1 MHKRQIRGT
10 SPPILA
16 LVITLGCLSITS
28 SFSLEADK
36 EQELLVSSDG
46 STHMS
51 IEGGIRLMEMS
62 DNVIITRGTMEIR
75 GDTATIE
82 SIISSG
88 EVSKVTVVG
97 TPVYYEQQLESSDEP
112 VKGSSNSI
120 SFYTDE
126 SDGSSVVE
134 FVGEAVIESPTSNF
148 KCNAIVYI
156 AEQDLIRDTVG
167 PCSGAF
173 NTSN

>member
-1 MHKRQIRGT
+1 MNKQQISGS
-10 SPPILA
+10 SPLRLA
-16 LVITLGCLSITS
+16 AIIIGCLSSTS

-36 EQELLVSSDG
+36 DQELLFSAQGG
-46 STHMS
+46 SHMS
-51 IEGGIRLMEMS
+51 IEGDIRLMEMS
-62 DNVIITRGTMEIR
+62 DNVIITRGTMVIR

-88 EVSKVTVVG
+88 EVSKVTVLG
-97 TPVYYEQQLESSDEP
+97 TPVYYEQQLDSNDEP

-120 SFYTDE
+120 SFYTDAD
-126 SDGSSVVE
+126 DGSSVVE
-134 FVGEAVIESPTSNF
+134 LIGEAVIESPTSNF
-148 KCNAIVYI
+148 KCSAIVYI
-156 AEQDLIRDTVG
+156 AEQDLIRDTQG

>member
-1 MHKRQIRGT
+1 MNKQQISGSSQLR
-10 SPPILA
+10 LA
-16 LVITLGCLSITS
+16 AIIIGCLSSTS

-36 EQELLVSSDG
+36 DQELLFSAQGG
-46 STHMS
+46 SHMS
-51 IEGGIRLMEMS
+51 IEGDIRLMEMS
-62 DNVIITRGTMEIR
+62 DNVIITRGTMVIR

-88 EVSKVTVVG
+88 EVSKVTVLG
-97 TPVYYEQQLESSDEP
+97 TPVYYEQQLDSNDEP

-120 SFYTDE
+120 SFYTDAD
-126 SDGSSVVE
+126 DGSSVVE
-134 FVGEAVIESPTSNF
+134 LIGEAVIESPTSNF
-148 KCNAIVYI
+148 KCSAIVYI
-156 AEQDLIRDTVG
+156 AEQDLIRDTQG

>member
-1 MHKRQIRGT
+1 MNKQQISGS
-10 SPPILA
+10 SPLRLTAI
-16 LVITLGCLSITS
+16 IIGCLSSTS

-36 EQELLVSSDG
+36 DQELLFSAQGG
-46 STHMS
+46 SHMS
-51 IEGGIRLMEMS
+51 IEGDIRLMEMS
-62 DNVIITRGTMEIR
+62 DNVIITRGTMVIR

-88 EVSKVTVVG
+88 EVSKVTVLG
-97 TPVYYEQQLESSDEP
+97 TPVYYEQQLDSNDEP

-126 SDGSSVVE
+126 GDGSSVVE
-134 FVGEAVIESPTSNF
+134 LIGEAVIESPTSNF
-148 KCNAIVYI
+148 KCSAIVYI
-156 AEQDLIRDTVG
+156 AEQDLIRDTQG